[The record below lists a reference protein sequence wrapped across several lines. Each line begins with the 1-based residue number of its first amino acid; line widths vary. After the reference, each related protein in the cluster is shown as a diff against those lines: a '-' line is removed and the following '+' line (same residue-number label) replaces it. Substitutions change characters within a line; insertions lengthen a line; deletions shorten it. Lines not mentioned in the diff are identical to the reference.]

1 MSDSDD
7 SADIVKRVRGTVE
20 GVTEEAEDVSEKAQK
35 EITEALDELE
45 QHVESLRNQDEGGK
59 QYSHGSVNSTVSA
72 RCVNYHGRG
81 GPRLLESGQHRHVV
95 SSRL

>member
-20 GVTEEAEDVSEKAQK
+20 GVTEEDVSEKAQK

-59 QYSHGSVNSTVSA
+59 Q
-72 RCVNYHGRG
+72 
-81 GPRLLESGQHRHVV
+81 
-95 SSRL
+95 